1 VFDAVVIG
9 TPNERW
15 GEQVTALVQLRAGTS
30 PSMEEIVTFS
40 RTLVADYKSPK
51 AVFFVPVVERT
62 PVGKADYQWAKAEA
76 LRLIG

>member
-15 GEQVTALVQLRAGTS
+15 GEQVTALVQLRAGTA
-30 PSMEEIVTFS
+30 PTIEEIITFS

-62 PVGKADYQWAKAEA
+62 PVGKADYQWAKVTA
-76 LRLIG
+76 IGLLG